1 MQEKGLDNIQAVRN
15 HDGRADEGEKESV
28 IIMTNAQHQPMR
40 NFTAIDLFCGCGA
53 VTQGLKGIF
62 EVIVAVDNNPYA
74 SESYRVNHPEVNFFE
89 EDITQLDI
97 SKILQV
103 VGNQNIDLMV
113 VCAPCQPFS
122 SQNQTKNTDER
133 VNLILQACRF
143 AKVLKPRLIFFEN
156 VKGIIASKHSS
167 ITRKLKID
175 LKKLGY
181 NHWLGP
187 LSIDAADYG
196 VPQRRKR
203 WIMIVSREKKAL
215 PTLPNPTSP
224 EGKRIKVEDAIGDLP
239 PLASGERS
247 DNDPLHFARKHKP
260 IALRRFAH
268 IKKDG
273 GSRFDL
279 PPNLVLDCHK
289 GHKGHPDVYGR
300 MAWND
305 VAPTL
310 TTGCTD
316 VTRGRFLHP
325 RDDRAITLREAT
337 RLQTFPDYYQYDGCP
352 QEIARQIGNAVPVEF
367 IRTIGHAMAE
377 SLMESNR
384 RS

>member
-1 MQEKGLDNIQAVRN
+1 M
-15 HDGRADEGEKESV
+15 
-28 IIMTNAQHQPMR
+28 IIMTNAQHQSMP

-62 EVIVAVDNNPYA
+62 KVITAVDNNQYA
-74 SESYRVNHPEVNFFE
+74 SESYHVNHPEVHFFK

-97 SKILQV
+97 LKTLQV
-103 VGNQNIDLMV
+103 AGNKNIDLMV

-122 SQNQTKNTDER
+122 SQNHTKHTDER
-133 VNLILQACRF
+133 VSLILQTCRF
-143 AKVLKPRLIFFEN
+143 AKTLKPRLIFFEN
-156 VKGIIASKHSS
+156 VKGIVASKHSS
-167 ITRKLKID
+167 IIQKLIID

-181 NHWLGP
+181 NYWLGP
-187 LSIDAADYG
+187 LSVDAADYG
-196 VPQRRKR
+196 VPQRRQR
-203 WIMIVSREKKAL
+203 CIMMVAREKKVL

-224 EGKRIKVEDAIGDLP
+224 EGRRITVKDAIGDLP
-239 PLASGERS
+239 PLSSGEAS
-247 DNDPLHFARKHKP
+247 ENDSLHFARKHKP
-260 IALRRFAH
+260 IALRRFAF

-279 PPNLVLDCHK
+279 PPDLVLDCHK

-325 RDDRAITLREAT
+325 HDDRAITLREAA
-337 RLQTFPDYYQYDGCP
+337 RLQTFPDCYQYKGCP

-367 IRTIGHAMAE
+367 VRTIGHAMAE
-377 SLMESNR
+377 SLTESDR
-384 RS
+384 RK